1 MDCNVDQSKMSKWA
15 IRTAFCTLFVVLVI
29 LAFGHG
35 FNLGHKSQL
44 TIHGALEIGKSN
56 YKCEMVQR

>member
-1 MDCNVDQSKMSKWA
+1 MSKLA
-15 IRTAFCTLFVVLVI
+15 IRAAFCTLFVVLVV

-44 TIHGALEIGKSN
+44 TIQGALEIGKAN

>member
-1 MDCNVDQSKMSKWA
+1 MSKLA
-15 IRTAFCTLFVVLVI
+15 IRTAFCILFVVLIV

-35 FNLGHKSQL
+35 FNLGYKSQL
-44 TIHGALEIGKSN
+44 TIKGALEIGKAN

>member
-1 MDCNVDQSKMSKWA
+1 MSKWA
-15 IRTAFCTLFVVLVI
+15 IRTAFCALFVVLIV

-44 TIHGALEIGKSN
+44 TIQGALEIGKSN

>member
-1 MDCNVDQSKMSKWA
+1 VSKLA
-15 IRTAFCTLFVVLVI
+15 IRTAFCVLFVVLVV

-44 TIHGALEIGKSN
+44 TMDSALEIGKSN
-56 YKCEMVQR
+56 YKCEMVKR

>member
-1 MDCNVDQSKMSKWA
+1 MSKTS
-15 IRTAFCTLFVVLVI
+15 IRAAFCALFVVLVV

-35 FNLGHKSQL
+35 YNLGHKAQL
-44 TIHGALEIGKSN
+44 TMQGALDIGKSN

>member
-1 MDCNVDQSKMSKWA
+1 VSKWA
-15 IRTAFCTLFVVLVI
+15 IRTAFCVLFVVLVV

-44 TIHGALEIGKSN
+44 TMDSALSIGKSN
-56 YKCEMVQR
+56 YKCEMVKR

>member
-1 MDCNVDQSKMSKWA
+1 MSKWA
-15 IRTAFCTLFVVLVI
+15 IRTAFSALFVVLVV

-44 TIHGALEIGKSN
+44 TMESALSIGKSN
-56 YKCEMVQR
+56 FKCEMVKK

>member
-1 MDCNVDQSKMSKWA
+1 MSKTS
-15 IRTAFCTLFVVLVI
+15 IRAAFCALFVVLVV

-35 FNLGHKSQL
+35 YNLGYKSQL
-44 TIHGALEIGKSN
+44 TMKNALEIGKAN